1 MQLQGHFLVIDD
13 ILDGSETRRGVPCW
27 YKKDGVG
34 LNAMNDSI
42 LLEKGLYSILRKYFA
57 TSKCYIHMI
66 ELFHDI
72 TMKTAMGQAL
82 DLFCIKDGKPNLEI
96 FTMKRYDAIVKYKT
110 AYYTF
115 QLPIALAMYMANK
128 YDEELHRQAK
138 TILLE
143 MGHFF
148 QVQDDF
154 LDCFGDPEHTGK
166 LGSDIEDGKCSWLAV
181 VALQRSTKEQREIM
195 EKYYGKPEIPEARDI
210 VRNLYEDLGL
220 PNTYAIY
227 EEETYNLIKTHIQQ
241 ISKGLPHELF
251 FKLMDKM
258 YRRNL

>member
-1 MQLQGHFLVIDD
+1 MIIDD
-13 ILDGSETRRGVPCW
+13 VLDSSVTRRGVPCW
-27 YKKDGVG
+27 YKKDGIG
-34 LNAMNDSI
+34 LNAMNDAI
-42 LLEKGLYSILRKYFA
+42 LLEKGLFNVLRKYFSS
-57 TSKCYIHMI
+57 SKGYIHMI

-72 TMKTAMGQAL
+72 TMKTSMGQAL
-82 DLFCIKDGKPNLEI
+82 DLFCMKENKPNLDA

-115 QLPIALAMYMANK
+115 QLPVALAMYMANNF
-128 YDEELHRQAK
+128 DEELHRQAK

-166 LGSDIEDGKCSWLAV
+166 LGTDIKEGKCSWLAV
-181 VALQRSTKEQREIM
+181 VALQRTTKEQRLIM
-195 EKYYGKPEIPEARDI
+195 EKYYGQPDVPEATDI
-210 VRNLYEDLGL
+210 IRNLYEDLGL
-220 PNTYAIY
+220 LNTYTIY

-251 FKLMDKM
+251 FRLMDKM
-258 YRRNL
+258 YRRTV